1 MPIHTNHGKR
11 IAVIE
16 MQVVQGAQVFFCK
29 SASYKESAPFS
40 AIFAVYD
47 IDHALTTDKSTGK
60 KNLQVLC
67 QWGPKAT
74 EDSILHIDIADAL
87 LHAGEEFS
95 GQVVKRI
102 DWVK

>member
-1 MPIHTNHGKR
+1 MPMHTNHGKR

-60 KNLQVLC
+60 KKPSSLMPM
-67 QWGPKAT
+67 GT
-74 EDSILHIDIADAL
+74 
-87 LHAGEEFS
+87 
-95 GQVVKRI
+95 
-102 DWVK
+102 